1 MKEPS
6 AVADPPAVVDVAVPL
21 PELNRDM
28 EALLQSEEGADV
40 TFEVGGESFAA
51 HRCVLAARSSVFR
64 AELFGAM
71 KESTAGGGKARV
83 DGVEARAFKA
93 LLHFIY
99 TDAAPELDGKDQDET
114 SSMAQHLLVAADRY
128 NLERLKLICED
139 KLCKR
144 IDVSS
149 AATTLALA
157 EQHRCPSLK
166 KACMDFLYSPGN
178 LKAVEATDGFEH
190 LATSCPV
197 ILRELIAKLVAL

>member
-1 MKEPS
+1 MIAPAILMKEPS

-21 PELNRDM
+21 SELNRDM

-51 HRCVLAARSSVFR
+51 HRCVLAARSPVFR

-99 TDAAPELDGKDQDET
+99 TDAAPELDGKDQDVGIT
-114 SSMAQHLLVAADRY
+114 M
-128 NLERLKLICED
+128 
-139 KLCKR
+139 
-144 IDVSS
+144 
-149 AATTLALA
+149 
-157 EQHRCPSLK
+157 
-166 KACMDFLYSPGN
+166 
-178 LKAVEATDGFEH
+178 
-190 LATSCPV
+190 
-197 ILRELIAKLVAL
+197 

>member
-6 AVADPPAVVDVAVPL
+6 AVADPPAVVDVAMPL

-28 EALLQSEEGADV
+28 EAALLQSEEGADV

-83 DGVEARAFKA
+83 DGVEARAYRA
-93 LLHFIY
+93 LLHFIF
-99 TDAAPELDGKDQDET
+99 TDAVPELDGKDQET

-149 AATTLALA
+149 AVTLALA

>member
-1 MKEPS
+1 MSSSTAGVPSRSSSAIMVSTVRGYHLLKIDGYSRTKTVLSFDTIRTAAPTSSCTAAASPSLSSSNLKITATLSRRWERSGSAFLIAPAILMKEPS

-21 PELNRDM
+21 SELNRDM

-99 TDAAPELDGKDQDET
+99 TDAAPELDGKDQDVGIT
-114 SSMAQHLLVAADRY
+114 M
-128 NLERLKLICED
+128 
-139 KLCKR
+139 
-144 IDVSS
+144 
-149 AATTLALA
+149 
-157 EQHRCPSLK
+157 
-166 KACMDFLYSPGN
+166 
-178 LKAVEATDGFEH
+178 
-190 LATSCPV
+190 
-197 ILRELIAKLVAL
+197 

>member
-28 EALLQSEEGADV
+28 ERGGRRRV

-71 KESTAGGGKARV
+71 KESTAGGKARV
-83 DGVEARAFKA
+83 DGVEARTFRA
-93 LLHFIY
+93 LLHFIF
-99 TDAAPELDGKDQDET
+99 TDAVPELDGKDQET

-139 KLCKR
+139 KLCKL

-157 EQHRCPSLK
+157 EQQ
-166 KACMDFLYSPGN
+166 
-178 LKAVEATDGFEH
+178 
-190 LATSCPV
+190 
-197 ILRELIAKLVAL
+197 